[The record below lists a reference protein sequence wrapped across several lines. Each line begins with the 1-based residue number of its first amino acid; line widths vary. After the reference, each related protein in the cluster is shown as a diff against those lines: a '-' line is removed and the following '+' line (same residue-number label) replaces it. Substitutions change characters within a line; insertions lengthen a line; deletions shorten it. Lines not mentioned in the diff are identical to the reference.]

1 MARSLDKE
9 PDISDLLEG
18 LFLKNNGSV
27 EVVISTLPAA
37 VEIQLPVWIFI
48 RYDAR
53 WSPLPIVSDSIT
65 NLTTQ
70 LSSFR
75 RQGGDASS
83 CVGRK
88 CRESMVVGNLNC
100 GLGKPLW
107 EIEEG
112 SLGQLPVD
120 EGKR

>member
-18 LFLKNNGSV
+18 LFVKNNGSV

-37 VEIQLPVWIFI
+37 VEFQLPVWIFI

-65 NLTTQ
+65 NLTTL

-83 CVGRK
+83 CVGPK
-88 CRESMVVGNLNC
+88 CYGSRALGNLNC